1 MLKLKNCVLIL
12 MVLIFFHGIIPG
24 EKINSNDM
32 YLKKKV
38 LSDEIVLFTCGD
50 VMTGRGIDQVL
61 PHSVDPDL
69 YETYVK
75 DARRYVKIA
84 EEEGGVIPFPVSYA
98 YIWGDAL
105 EVWKQMNP
113 LFKIINL
120 ETSITTHDEP
130 WPGKG
135 INYRMHPENTDVLK
149 VAGIDY
155 CSLANNHTLDWKQ
168 VGLLETMDALSKVGI
183 KYSGAGRDLNSARAP
198 SILEKQGKRVFVY
211 AYGSV
216 SSGIPMNWK
225 ASENMPGINV
235 ITELDD
241 ANIEKIAS
249 RIKSEKQPGDIV
261 VFSIHWGS
269 NWGYNVPAL
278 QKEFAHQLIDKA
290 GVDIIHGHSSHHPRP
305 IEVYNNKLILYGA
318 GDFINDYEGIT
329 GHEQYRDDLTL
340 MYFPVINTQDGTI
353 VSMKMIPMKIEN
365 FQLNHVS
372 SGDAR
377 WLQSVLDREGD
388 EFGTGI
394 VLNQDNSL
402 TLTW

>member
-340 MYFPVINTQDGTI
+340 MYFPVINTQDGTL
-353 VSMKMIPMKIEN
+353 VSMKMIPMKIKN